1 MMKKYLIFISVF
13 CLFCFNNMFCQ
24 VGESRTVE
32 ESALVGVADKMV
44 GYPRLDFYKRE
55 DGNNL
60 YLLTYINLEYANI
73 RDTKTISFYA
83 NQEDLEYLFNFLM
96 DGFKTKEKRSLTL
109 GEDEINI
116 KKASL
121 SIIVNVHHS
130 NSTNGFFYLSKRQT
144 ERLFGKR

>member
-1 MMKKYLIFISVF
+1 
-13 CLFCFNNMFCQ
+13 MFCQ

-32 ESALVGVADKMV
+32 ESILVGKADKNV

-96 DGFKTKEKRSLTL
+96 DGFKTKETRSITL
-109 GEDEINI
+109 GEDEIII
-116 KKASL
+116 KKTMASIRISVL
-121 SIIVNVHHS
+121 HS
-130 NSTNGFFYLSKRQT
+130 QGLNGWFYLSKRQT
-144 ERLFGKR
+144 ERLFGKRWYCNWKKLINQD